1 MQHIKDISRTEK
13 ISQFVTKQ
21 SIRSNPFGDNRLAER
36 AYARAERLVSATY
49 LVTRHIDTTESV
61 KQALRQKGVEL
72 LGALMETRESLRTI
86 GAEEVQEVQ
95 GIIRQVI
102 SLVRILA
109 VSGFLSFENAD
120 ILSDAYDELASFVD
134 SARRS
139 SLAESVYLSREELLG
154 SDNRSVQYG
163 SQQSRR
169 RGQEMSDS
177 RGMELRTGIKDIDT
191 EESLKDTEHHNTDK
205 QTIGQISVNSMVS
218 PKPRRDRVEAITT
231 VLREAGSCGIK
242 DIMLHTPEYSEKMVQ
257 RTLFELVSLGIV
269 VKNGSKRWSTY
280 QLTATE

>member
-1 MQHIKDISRTEK
+1 MQNIKDISRTEK

-36 AYARAERLVSATY
+36 AYSRAERLVSATY
-49 LVTRHIDTTESV
+49 LVTRHIDATETV

-86 GAEEVQEVQ
+86 GAEEVYEVQ

-109 VSGFLSFENAD
+109 VSGFVSFENAD

-139 SLAESVYLSREELLG
+139 SLAEYVHLSREELLG
-154 SDNRSVQYG
+154 GDTRSVSFNSPQA
-163 SQQSRR
+163 RR
-169 RGQEMSDS
+169 KDPEMSDIK
-177 RGMELRTGIKDIDT
+177 GTELRTSIKDT
-191 EESLKDTEHHNTDK
+191 STSVELMDTEHINTDK
-205 QTIGQISVNSMVS
+205 HSIGQITVDLAAASR
-218 PKPRRDRVEAITT
+218 PRRDRTEAITT

-257 RTLFELVSLGIV
+257 RTLFELVSQGVV

-280 QLTATE
+280 QLSVTE